1 MTERAYHH
9 GNLRAALIEAGLRL
23 LGEGGVEA
31 VGIRS
36 AARMAGVS
44 HAAPARYFPTA
55 TSFLAAV
62 AAVGYERL
70 AAALTEAADSAGD
83 SLSAL
88 RAVGLAYVGF
98 ARREPN
104 TFRVLTHPS
113 LADKSQHPDL
123 LSASDRAFDVLHAAV
138 LRAQADGHLGPA
150 APAALALTAWS
161 TVHGISSLVVD
172 DQLAAKGYTGDPDD
186 LAEEVLAT
194 LFLGMRSAE
203 T

>member
-1 MTERAYHH
+1 M
-9 GNLRAALIEAGLRL
+9 
-23 LGEGGVEA
+23 
-31 VGIRS
+31 GIRS
-36 AARMAGVS
+36 AARVTGVS

-70 AAALTEAADSAGD
+70 AAALAEAVNSAED
-83 SLSAL
+83 ALSAF
-88 RAVGLAYVGF
+88 RAAGLAYVAF

-104 TFRVLTHPS
+104 TFRALTHPS

-123 LSASDRAFDVLHAAV
+123 LSASNRAFDVLRAAV
-138 LRAQADGHLGPA
+138 VRAQADGHVVSA

-161 TVHGISSLVVD
+161 TVHGISALIVD
-172 DQLAAKGYTGDPDD
+172 DQLAAKGYADDPDD

-194 LFLGMRSAE
+194 LFLGLRPTE
-203 T
+203 G